1 MTAPLYMTI
10 ITVYFLLLPFFMAGS
25 IYQAIQKKYE
35 RHLIS
40 QVAIFLVTVFV
51 IIYFET
57 MLRISGGFEYYV
69 QYSDISYNF
78 LVVFLVVHIAIA
90 IASVIAWA
98 YLIYTSLKAY
108 KNGFNAKTHKKLG
121 KIVFLGLSIT
131 CIMGTC
137 IYYFLFIN

>member
-10 ITVYFLLLPFFMAGS
+10 ITVYFLLLPFFMVGS
-25 IYQAIQKKYE
+25 IYQAIQKKIE

-40 QVAIFLVTVFV
+40 QVVIFLVTIFV

-98 YLIYTSLKAY
+98 YLIYTSLRAY
-108 KNGFNAKTHKKLG
+108 KNGLNSRVHKKLG
-121 KIVFLGLSIT
+121 KRVFFGLSIT
-131 CIMGTC
+131 CIMGAC
-137 IYYFLFIN
+137 IYYFLFFN